1 MTLRR
6 TRARARPLALLVVA
20 AALLAAPAPAGA
32 QSAADVAVARE
43 MFIEGSELARQ
54 GRWEQ
59 ARERYERSL
68 ELKRAPITLYS
79 LGVAQQQT
87 GQLVEALESF
97 RAFLAEPS
105 APATKE
111 YEPLARQAVQELE
124 RRVAEIELRMSPADV
139 AGLTV
144 KIDGVAVPAAALD
157 RPRPV
162 NPGHHEVTATAPG
175 HREARRNLSTAPGS
189 RTVVLLS
196 LEREAAAPSSSRAAP
211 SPASAAPPSSSTK
224 PPRSSAAPPP
234 SSAARGPRTS
244 ALGGPPGALGPAPE
258 ADGGHAVPIALLAGG
273 LTTFTAGV
281 VLGLFGVASA
291 SDAATRDGDEADA
304 ARAQALAGD
313 IVAGAGLAVAGAGVL
328 VLLLDDGPARAAAGA
343 RRAQPAPRAAVGPR
357 GVTVRF

>member
-1 MTLRR
+1 
-6 TRARARPLALLVVA
+6 
-20 AALLAAPAPAGA
+20 GA

-139 AGLTV
+139 AGLVV

-157 RPRPV
+157 RPR
-162 NPGHHEVTATAPG
+162 
-175 HREARRNLSTAPGS
+175 L
-189 RTVVLLS
+189 
-196 LEREAAAPSSSRAAP
+196 
-211 SPASAAPPSSSTK
+211 
-224 PPRSSAAPPP
+224 
-234 SSAARGPRTS
+234 
-244 ALGGPPGALGPAPE
+244 
-258 ADGGHAVPIALLAGG
+258 
-273 LTTFTAGV
+273 
-281 VLGLFGVASA
+281 
-291 SDAATRDGDEADA
+291 
-304 ARAQALAGD
+304 
-313 IVAGAGLAVAGAGVL
+313 
-328 VLLLDDGPARAAAGA
+328 
-343 RRAQPAPRAAVGPR
+343 
-357 GVTVRF
+357 